1 MNSCVLS
8 GCLVRDAELKKSN
21 NGTSIASGVIAVSR
35 ERRDANGEYGTDF
48 INFVAWD
55 KQAEYIVKNA
65 RKGSRMELQG
75 RWQVRTYQSSDGD
88 KVTVNE
94 LVVEKVNVFASAGAK
109 ASTPKEEP
117 KPEPEE
123 DLDLDE
129 LEDNNQNDYDDDD
142 LPF

>member
-1 MNSCVLS
+1 MNVCILS
-8 GCLVRDAELKKSN
+8 GCLVRDAELKKSG

-55 KQAEYIVKNA
+55 KQAEYIVKQA
-65 RKGSRMELQG
+65 RKGSRMELVG
-75 RWQVRTYQSSDGD
+75 RWQVRTYNDKDGE
-88 KVTVNE
+88 KITVNE
-94 LVVEKVNVFASAGAK
+94 LVVEKVNVFASASAK

-117 KPEPEE
+117 KQEPLPDI
-123 DLDLDE
+123 DLDDE
-129 LEDNNQNDYDDDD
+129 EESQDYDEDD

>member
-8 GCLVRDAELKKSN
+8 GCLVRDAELKTSG
-21 NGTSIASGVIAVSR
+21 NGKSIATGVIAVSR
-35 ERRDANGEYGTDF
+35 DRRDANGEYGADF

-55 KQAEYIVKNA
+55 KQAEYIVKSA

-75 RWQVRTYQSSDGD
+75 RWQVRSYQTSDGD

-117 KPEPEE
+117 ESEPEI
-123 DLDLDE
+123 DE
-129 LEDNNQNDYDDDD
+129 EVDDMDNEYSDDD